1 MLTLDMQK
9 EAAWNYIPQRLFF
22 EKTNLVY
29 DCFSSM
35 EQKKRFAH
43 LPWPDKISTDFPN
56 PCGWGTG
63 MEDCMPNAGS
73 VIEICR
79 LRYRIQQDPEAMR
92 FACRIINGTFA
103 CTHVHGK
110 PGLVGKMIHAEC
122 HEGLRLPTIYLAVY
136 DVSEEKRYLDHS
148 LSAGQSAEGHQ
159 VP

>member
-1 MLTLDMQK
+1 MQK

-35 EQKKRFAH
+35 EQKKRFDH

-79 LRYRIQQDPEAMR
+79 LRYRIQQDPEAMQ
-92 FACRIINGTFA
+92 FVCRIINGMFA

-159 VP
+159 GP